1 MTQNPI
7 LKIIMIIM
15 SYLIKNLEIINTQ
28 VYSSTREF
36 SIQNK

>member
-28 VYSSTREF
+28 VYSSIREF